1 MNQIFFL
8 RLYTPFGEV
17 ASTHES
23 VAAERTKLML
33 QYIQAHYSE
42 ELTLE
47 QIAASA
53 AVSKSMC
60 LRFFRYKLFYQTLP

>member
-1 MNQIFFL
+1 
-8 RLYTPFGEV
+8 
-17 ASTHES
+17 
-23 VAAERTKLML
+23 ML